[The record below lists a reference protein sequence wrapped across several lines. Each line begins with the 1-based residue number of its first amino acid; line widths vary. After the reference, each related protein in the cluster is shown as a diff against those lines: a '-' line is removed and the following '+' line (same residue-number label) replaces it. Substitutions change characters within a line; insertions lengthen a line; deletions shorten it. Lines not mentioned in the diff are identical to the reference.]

1 MTKFQ
6 AYDCHLNFNA
16 NLANGSSLKTPKTD
30 NYCVAEHK
38 RAVKNAEPEK
48 FALCERL
55 KLFDHCINWKEST
68 VLKYV
73 NSYCRRLIA
82 ESWFINAHPNVIDR
96 SNGET
101 LPSAEVES
109 RTQGSRPRPR
119 PRTQKKSEA
128 KAKDSLSE
136 DRHSRGQGQ
145 ECSRPRPR
153 TKDTKRKCS
162 PKKKKKGLHKNFSGD
177 LQKKK
182 KKKKKR
188 SSQKFFKR
196 SPRKNAFQKIFQ
208 PLHKILTFQKIV
220 LSSSRGQANF
230 RGLEASRPKP
240 RPRTSKSVL
249 EDVLEAKDVLE
260 DSTSGHQCTDL

>member
-1 MTKFQ
+1 M
-6 AYDCHLNFNA
+6 
-16 NLANGSSLKTPKTD
+16 
-30 NYCVAEHK
+30 E
-38 RAVKNAEPEK
+38 
-48 FALCERL
+48 
-55 KLFDHCINWKEST
+55 W
-68 VLKYV
+68 
-73 NSYCRRLIA
+73 
-82 ESWFINAHPNVIDR
+82 
-96 SNGET
+96 
-101 LPSAEVES
+101 
-109 RTQGSRPRPR
+109 RTQGSRPR
-119 PRTQKKSEA
+119 PRTQKKSEAKA

-153 TKDTKRKCS
+153 TKDTERKCS

-177 LQKKK
+177 LKK

-196 SPRKNAFQKIFQ
+196 SPLQNVFQKIFQ

-230 RGLEASRPKP
+230 RGLEASRPRP
-240 RPRTSKSVL
+240 RPRTSKCVL

-260 DSTSGHQCTDL
+260 DSTSVIQLQCFKTTVVYCEVSTQSNRPTLSANIAK